1 MPGSAASPVITSAG
15 SVMTETDLIL
25 TWFADAMRLRRKAI
39 KAGQIDIALA
49 VQEMML
55 QAAGTKPQQPELA
68 IKPRNP

>member
-49 VQEMML
+49 VQDMMR
-55 QAAGTKPQQPELA
+55 QAADLNPQWPGLA

>member
-1 MPGSAASPVITSAG
+1 
-15 SVMTETDLIL
+15 MTETDLIL

-49 VQEMML
+49 VQDMMR
-55 QAAGTKPQQPELA
+55 QAAGFVLAGAPAKPQVA